1 MITGDGNSGVKY
13 RDLILDQI
21 KTELKPSEGELQRIR
36 DRLNKSSSDDLERV
50 YDAFERFGVAAIVDN
65 IQK

>member
-36 DRLNKSSSDDLERV
+36 DRLNKE
-50 YDAFERFGVAAIVDN
+50 FI
-65 IQK
+65 